1 MAWRRGVLWGSGFG
15 QGRFLDMCYKKD
27 QSFATTLFK
36 PNDPIW
42 LKVVMPQNA
51 HETLMQASSCRTLSE
66 GDLSR
71 MVSWA
76 MFADK
81 SWENTKL
88 NRIYQE
94 VLMGNNSYARDPP
107 STRLVSAIVN
117 NPFLPSESVQTGKY
131 HTIIWVE
138 LCESVEI
145 KTRWP
150 PFTNFIFQASSLC
163 ASSCLGL
170 PFLAWKYLCS
180 SAREMSYR
188 AISSHS
194 WFLW

>member
-1 MAWRRGVLWGSGFG
+1 
-15 QGRFLDMCYKKD
+15 
-27 QSFATTLFK
+27 
-36 PNDPIW
+36 
-42 LKVVMPQNA
+42 MPQNA

-81 SWENTKL
+81 SWESTKL

-94 VLMGNNSYARDPP
+94 VLMGNNNSYARDLP

-131 HTIIWVE
+131 HIIICVK
-138 LCESVEI
+138 LCESVE
-145 KTRWP
+145 KKSRP
-150 PFTNFIFQASSLC
+150 PFNNFILFQASSLC

-170 PFLAWKYLCS
+170 PFLAWKY
-180 SAREMSYR
+180 
-188 AISSHS
+188 
-194 WFLW
+194 

>member
-1 MAWRRGVLWGSGFG
+1 MPFGKLSGPLKKVESFIFLKRSGRGSNPGPRASEEDALSTPLRLTWRPKS
-15 QGRFLDMCYKKD
+15 
-27 QSFATTLFK
+27 QSFSTTFLK
-36 PNDPIW
+36 PNGPY
-42 LKVVMPQNA
+42 LTKNMPQSA
-51 HETLMQASSCRTLSE
+51 HETLIQASSCRTLSE

-131 HTIIWVE
+131 HII
-138 LCESVEI
+138 I
-145 KTRWP
+145 
-150 PFTNFIFQASSLC
+150 
-163 ASSCLGL
+163 
-170 PFLAWKYLCS
+170 
-180 SAREMSYR
+180 
-188 AISSHS
+188 
-194 WFLW
+194 